1 MKKWFLLLLIIVA
14 WGCSS
19 KEKSQLPEQFQN
31 LKNLTVFSANAERG
45 ETISFK
51 KDAVYGDSKTVLIGR
66 IGDIAVDSLGRVFI
80 ADLQNMSIHVFA
92 PDGRFIAQ
100 LGSEDKGPSEF
111 NYIRS
116 LQIRKDLLY
125 AYDPHQQKVSVFTL
139 ATLAG
144 EKTILLAGNR
154 GKYQALYNA
163 FPWIHKIY
171 VRNNSTSC
179 RIYIK

>member
-66 IGDIAVDSLGRVFI
+66 YSR
-80 ADLQNMSIHVFA
+80 
-92 PDGRFIAQ
+92 
-100 LGSEDKGPSEF
+100 
-111 NYIRS
+111 
-116 LQIRKDLLY
+116 
-125 AYDPHQQKVSVFTL
+125 
-139 ATLAG
+139 
-144 EKTILLAGNR
+144 
-154 GKYQALYNA
+154 
-163 FPWIHKIY
+163 
-171 VRNNSTSC
+171 
-179 RIYIK
+179 